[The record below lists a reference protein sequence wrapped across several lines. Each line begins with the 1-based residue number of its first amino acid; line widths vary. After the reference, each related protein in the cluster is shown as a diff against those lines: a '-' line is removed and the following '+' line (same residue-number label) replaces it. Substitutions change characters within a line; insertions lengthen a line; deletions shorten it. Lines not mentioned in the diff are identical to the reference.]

1 MNMVKE
7 WIEELSHLFNEKA
20 PIARFFGMKLEYDDN
35 GSAVVDLP
43 YNSSLDHAVGGV
55 HGGVYA
61 TLLDCAGWFTVA
73 AAHEPY
79 SWFVTSELTI
89 RYLEPVSGKSL
100 RAVGRVIKQGR
111 RQDVAEMQLFDED
124 GQLVGHAT
132 GTFMLINNVKMPKSL
147 VVDKD

>member
-1 MNMVKE
+1 MVRE
-7 WIEELSHLFNEKA
+7 WIEELMHMFNEKA
-20 PIARFFGMKLEYDDN
+20 SITRLFGMRLEYDDN

-43 YNSSLDHAVGGV
+43 YNPNLDHAMEGV

-61 TLLDCAGWFTVA
+61 TMLDCAGWFTVA
-73 AAHEPY
+73 AAHQPY
-79 SWFVTSELTI
+79 RWLVTSELTV
-89 RYLEPVSGKSL
+89 RYLEPVSGKAL
-100 RAVGRVIKQGR
+100 RAIGRVIKQGK

-132 GTFMLINNVKMPKSL
+132 GTFIFIDNVKMPKSW